1 MGAILFAS
9 IILTSCGGSIDSDAK
24 KVADLQ
30 CKYQK
35 LMQKASSG
43 DMSVLSENTKFA
55 AEVAELTKEME
66 GKYTSSADKEK
77 FSIALL
83 KAMGDCK

>member
-1 MGAILFAS
+1 
-9 IILTSCGGSIDSDAK
+9 
-24 KVADLQ
+24 
-30 CKYQK
+30 
-35 LMQKASSG
+35 MQKTSSG
-43 DMSVLSENTKFA
+43 DMSALSERTKLAVEA
-55 AEVAELTKEME
+55 AELIKELE